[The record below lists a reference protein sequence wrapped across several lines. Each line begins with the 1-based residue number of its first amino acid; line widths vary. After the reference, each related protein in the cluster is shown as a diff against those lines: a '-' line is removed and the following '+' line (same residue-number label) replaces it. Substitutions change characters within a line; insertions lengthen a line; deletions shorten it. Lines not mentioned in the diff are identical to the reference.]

1 LKRTDLKVKVSMH
14 QYFHRVRFLTPLGV
28 IALAA
33 LAAACS
39 TPAAPAPATTMSTSQ
54 PTMTDDP
61 YLWLEDVDGERAL
74 AWVRAE
80 NKKTVDALASSS
92 DFKRLEG
99 DVRTI
104 LDSDARIPSVQ
115 KIGELYYNFWRDKQN
130 PRGLWRRTTLAEYR
144 KPNPAWET
152 VLDVDAL
159 DATERKGWVWAGAEC
174 LKPDQ
179 VRCLVS
185 LSPGGSDATVVR
197 EFDLSTKTW
206 VPGGFEK
213 PLAKGD
219 VHWVDQDTLFIATD
233 FGPGSLTSS
242 GYARIAKRWKRGTPL
257 SSAVTVYEG
266 LATDVGVEAE
276 RDHTPGF
283 VRDFV
288 SRSLAFYNDELYL
301 LGSDLKLT
309 KIDAPNS
316 AKKAVAREWLL
327 LALREA
333 WSVGGQTY
341 AAGTLLA
348 TRLDAF
354 MQGARR
360 FDVLF
365 EPTSSTSMLSMTVTH
380 KHIVLNVLDDVKSS
394 LRVMTPPAVG
404 ASAWQRSTIAG
415 VPTLGQVSVA
425 AVDSDRSDD
434 LWLNVTD
441 FLTPPQLM
449 LARAGG
455 GAQDLIPLK
464 SSPTFF
470 DATKHQVTQHFATS
484 KDGTR
489 VPYFLV
495 APKNLTLN
503 SSTPTLLYGY
513 GGFEVSQL
521 PRYAAGVGKGWLE
534 KGGAYVV
541 ANIRGGGEY
550 GPRWHQA
557 ALKANRPRSFED
569 FAAVAQDLVARKV
582 TSPKRLAMRGGSNG
596 GLLMGAML
604 TQYPDSFGAVSIE
617 VPLLDMKRYT
627 KLLAGASWIAEYGD
641 PDKADEWAFIQT
653 WSPYHRADASKAYP
667 PTLLLTSTKDDRVH
681 PGHARKMAALLLSQ
695 GKDVRYYENIEGG
708 HGGAANNAQAA
719 FMAALSYQFL
729 WQSLER

>member
-1 LKRTDLKVKVSMH
+1 M
-14 QYFHRVRFLTPLGV
+14 
-28 IALAA
+28 IE
-33 LAAACS
+33 
-39 TPAAPAPATTMSTSQ
+39 
-54 PTMTDDP
+54 DP
-61 YLWLEDVDGERAL
+61 YLWLEDVEGERAL

-80 NKKTVDALASSS
+80 NKKTVDAMATSS

-99 DVRTI
+99 DIRTI
-104 LDSDARIPSVQ
+104 LDSDARIPGVR
-115 KIGELYYNFWRDKQN
+115 KIGDLYYNFWRDKQN
-130 PRGLWRRTTLAEYR
+130 PRGLWRRTSLAEYR

-174 LKPDQ
+174 LKPEQ

-197 EFDLSTKTW
+197 EFDLTTKAW

-219 VHWVDQDTLFIATD
+219 VHWVDRDTLFISTD

-266 LATDVGVEAE
+266 LASDVGVEAE

-283 VRDFV
+283 QRDFV
-288 SRSLAFYNDELYL
+288 NRALAFYNDELYL
-301 LGSDLKLT
+301 LGSDGKPT

-316 AKKAVAREWLL
+316 AKKAVVREWLL
-327 LALREA
+327 LTLREA
-333 WSVGGQTY
+333 WSVGGQDY
-341 AAGTLLA
+341 KAGSLLA

-365 EPTSSTSMLSMTVTH
+365 DPTPSTSLSSMTVTQ

-394 LRVMTPPAVG
+394 LRVMTPPASTGG
-404 ASAWQRSTIAG
+404 AGGAATWQRSTIAG
-415 VPTLGQVSVA
+415 VPTLGQISVA

-434 LWLNVTD
+434 LWLNVTN

-449 LARAGG
+449 MVSAGG
-455 GAQDLIPLK
+455 AGAGGKRQDLTPLK
-464 SSPTFF
+464 TSPTFF
-470 DATKHQVTQHFATS
+470 DATKHQVTQHFAVS

-495 APKNLTLN
+495 APKNLTPN
-503 SSTPTLLYGY
+503 GSVPTLLYGY
-513 GGFEVSQL
+513 GGFEVSEL
-521 PRYAAGVGKGWLE
+521 PRYSAGVGKGWLE
-534 KGGAYVV
+534 RGGAYVV

-557 ALKANRPRSFED
+557 ALKANRPRAFED

-582 TSPKRLAMRGGSNG
+582 TSPKRLATRGGSNG

-604 TQYPDSFGAVSIE
+604 TQYPDSFGALSIE

-627 KLLAGASWIAEYGD
+627 KLLAGASWMAEYGD
-641 PDKADEWAFIQT
+641 PDKPEEWAFIQT
-653 WSPYHRADASKAYP
+653 WSPYHRVDATRAYP

-681 PGHARKMAALLLSQ
+681 PGHARKMAALLQSQ

-708 HGGAANNAQAA
+708 HGGSANNAQAA
-719 FMAALSYQFL
+719 FMAALAYHYL
-729 WQSLER
+729 WQSVTR